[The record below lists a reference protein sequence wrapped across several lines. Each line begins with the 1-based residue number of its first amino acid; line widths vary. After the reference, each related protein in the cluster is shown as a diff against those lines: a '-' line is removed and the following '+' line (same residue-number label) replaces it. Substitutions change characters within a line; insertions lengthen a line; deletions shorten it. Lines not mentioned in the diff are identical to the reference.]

1 MPSATRQIVE
11 TKVTTE
17 LYTLS
22 ELTKHHIQA
31 IQIVWEEWRER
42 HREDH
47 DYVSDAVRERMSEM
61 AEAMQRMYTS

>member
-1 MPSATRQIVE
+1 MPIATRQILE

-17 LYTLS
+17 LYTIS
-22 ELTKHHIQA
+22 ELTKHHIQSL
-31 IQIVWEEWRER
+31 QIVWEEWRER

-47 DYVSDAVRERMSEM
+47 DYVSDTVRERMSEM